1 MLALVELPD
10 AGRLL
15 SMGPEALRALGMRL
29 QGVGL
34 GPAFASRLVR
44 VGERLDDALRAPMRT
59 WHVRRMKE
67 PAAIAARVFLLHDP
81 VTPEEARHALGDL
94 AALRAAGFVEEA
106 EGGVVSRVH
115 LALAGGVLC
124 FGDLPG
130 LGGDAVMPLCGATLE
145 LVRAA
150 TPASPVDRVLDL
162 GCGAAPVGLLLAR
175 AARHVVATDINPR
188 AALFA
193 RLNAAVNGVENLEVR
208 VGNLYEPVRGER
220 FDRVLAHPP
229 FVARPAGA
237 RESTF
242 VHGGTR
248 GDELPLRVLAGAPGH
263 LAPGG
268 RAVVLGDWPVVDGD
282 PLDARV
288 RAAVGG
294 GATDVLVFQS
304 PGKNLDEYCALH
316 AAVEHRELGDA
327 FARAAIAHRDHLER
341 LGMRGLA
348 LACVV
353 VTPGTGWTSLV
364 PIRHVHDVPLTADAV
379 DRLLA
384 ARVLA
389 FGPGE
394 ALARVRLRVPT
405 GARLVEQPM
414 PEGLPP
420 SVVVQPPAGRP
431 EWPAVLE
438 ASLAA
443 RVARI
448 AQAPR
453 VQDAGEGA
461 VEAAR
466 EALLR
471 GALDVTVP

>member
-1 MLALVELPD
+1 MLPLVELPD

-15 SMGPEALRALGMRL
+15 SMGTVGLQALGVRL
-29 QGVGL
+29 QGIGL

-59 WHVRRMKE
+59 WHVRRMTE

-81 VTPEEARHALGDL
+81 VEPEEARGALGDL
-94 AALRAAGFVEEA
+94 GALREAGFVEDGD
-106 EGGVVSRVH
+106 GGIVSRVH

-130 LGGDAVMPLCGATLE
+130 LGGEAVMPLCGATME
-145 LVRAA
+145 LVRAV
-150 TPASPVDRVLDL
+150 TPTSQVDRALDL

-175 AARHVVATDINPR
+175 SARHVVATDINPR
-188 AALFA
+188 AAQLA

-208 VGNLYEPVRGER
+208 VGDLYEPVRGER
-220 FDRVLAHPP
+220 FDRVAAHPP

-248 GDELPLRVLAGAPGH
+248 GDELPLRVLAGAAGH

-268 RAVVLGDWPVVDGD
+268 RAVVLGDWPVIDGD
-282 PLDARV
+282 AVDARV
-288 RAAVGG
+288 RAAVGTG
-294 GATDVLVFQS
+294 GTDVLVLQS
-304 PGKNLDEYCALH
+304 PAKNLDEYCALH
-316 AAVEHRELGDA
+316 AAVEHRELGEA
-327 FARAAIAHRDHLER
+327 FARAAIAHRDHLDR

-353 VTPGTGWTSLV
+353 LAPGTGWTSLV
-364 PIRHVHDVPLTADAV
+364 PIRHVHDAPLTADAIE
-379 DRLLA
+379 RLLA
-384 ARVLA
+384 ARGLALGPREVLA
-389 FGPGE
+389 R
-394 ALARVRLRVPT
+394 ARLRVPV
-405 GARLVEQPM
+405 GARLVEQPL
-414 PEGLPP
+414 PEGAPP
-420 SVVVQPPAGRP
+420 SVVVQLPAGRP

-438 ASLAA
+438 AALAA
-443 RVARI
+443 RIARI
-448 AQAPR
+448 TQAPC
-453 VQDAGEGA
+453 VEETGEGA

-466 EALLR
+466 EGLLR
-471 GALDVTVP
+471 GALDVA

>member
-1 MLALVELPD
+1 MLPLVELPD

-15 SMGPEALRALGMRL
+15 SMGPEGLRALGVRL
-29 QGVGL
+29 QGIGL
-34 GPAFASRLVR
+34 GTSFASKLAR

-59 WHVRRMKE
+59 WHVRRMSE
-67 PAAIAARVFLLHDP
+67 PAAVAARVFVLHDP
-81 VTPEEARHALGDL
+81 VDADEARGALGDL
-94 AALRAAGFVEEA
+94 APLRAAGFVEDG
-106 EGGVVSRVH
+106 EGGIVSRVH

-145 LVRAA
+145 LVRAVA
-150 TPASPVDRVLDL
+150 PARSVDRALDL

-175 AARHVVATDINPR
+175 TARHVVATDINPR

-193 RLNAAVNGVENLEVR
+193 RLNAVLNGVENLEVR
-208 VGNLYEPVRGER
+208 VGDLYEPVRGER
-220 FDRVLAHPP
+220 FDRVAAHPP

-248 GDELPLRVLAGAPGH
+248 GDELPLRVLAGAASH

-282 PLDARV
+282 ALDARV
-288 RAAVGG
+288 RAAVGAG
-294 GATDVLVFQS
+294 PTDVLVLQS
-304 PGKNLDEYCALH
+304 PSKNLDEYCALH
-316 AAVEHRELGDA
+316 AAVEHRELGEA

-353 VTPGTGWTSLV
+353 VAPGSGWTSLV
-364 PIRHVHDVPLTADAV
+364 QVRHVHDAPLTADAIE
-379 DRLLA
+379 RILA
-384 ARVLA
+384 ARALALGPREVLA
-389 FGPGE
+389 Q
-394 ALARVRLRVPT
+394 ARLRVPA
-405 GARLVEQPM
+405 GARLVEQAM
-414 PEGLPP
+414 PDGAPP
-420 SVVVQPPAGRP
+420 SVVVQLPAGRP
-431 EWPAVLE
+431 EWPAVMDG
-438 ASLAA
+438 ALAA
-443 RVARI
+443 RVARV
-448 AQAPR
+448 AQAAR
-453 VQDAGEGA
+453 VDECGEDAVG
-461 VEAAR
+461 AAR

-471 GALDVTVP
+471 GALDVA